1 MKTTL
6 RLSLS
11 ALGAAAL
18 LALLMVWGDVSPLQ
32 IWHTLRGLPPWM
44 FFTALATHFTVY
56 CLRSARFLALIP
68 AERRPGFWSMMAVS
82 ASHNLASYVLPAK
95 SGEATFVLYLKG
107 LCGVSGAVGL
117 ASLVASRLYDFAVM
131 CTALGAAALLLSQ
144 GEFWQVPRWT
154 AWTFSG
160 ALFAAGLAFGLLA
173 LRGERVMGPLR
184 LALRTLRLDRTRLGR
199 KLYDFSHR
207 AADALRQARGEASV
221 VGLFALTALIW
232 VGVFGFYALLARG
245 FGLPERIGPLEAIF
259 GSGLAV
265 MSNILPLNAFAGVG
279 TQEAGWVLGF
289 GVLGVDRESAFA
301 TGLAVHLVQLFNVVA
316 MGLAGHL
323 AMGAMPRRG
332 APEGEPTGGAGA
344 G

>member
-11 ALGAAAL
+11 ALGAGAL
-18 LALLMVWGDVSPLQ
+18 LAALMIWGDVSPRAVWL
-32 IWHTLRGLPPWM
+32 TMRGLPAWM
-44 FFTALATHFTVY
+44 FLTALATHFTVY
-56 CLRSARFLALIP
+56 CLRATRFLALIP
-68 AERRPGFWSMMAVS
+68 PQRRPGFWPMMAVA

-107 LCGVSGAVGL
+107 VCGVPGAVGL

-131 CTALGAAALLLSQ
+131 CTALGAAALWLSQ
-144 GEFWQVPRWT
+144 GEHWQVPRWS
-154 AWTFSG
+154 AWTFSA
-160 ALFAAGLAFGLLA
+160 ALFTAGLAFGLLA

-207 AADALRQARGEASV
+207 AAEALRQARGGTSV
-221 VGLFALTALIW
+221 FGLVALTALIW

-245 FGLPERIGPLEAIF
+245 FGLPERIGPLEAVF

-301 TGLAVHLVQLFNVVA
+301 TGLAVHLVQLLNVVG
-316 MGLAGHL
+316 MGLVGHL
-323 AMGAMPRRG
+323 VLGALPRR
-332 APEGEPTGGAGA
+332 ATGEAEPSGGVDG

>member
-11 ALGAAAL
+11 ALAACAL
-18 LALLMVWGDVSPLQ
+18 LALLMAWGGVSPREV
-32 IWHTLRGLPPWM
+32 WRTLRGLPVWV
-44 FFTALATHFTVY
+44 FALSLATHFTVY

-68 AERRPGFWSMMAVS
+68 AERRPGFWSMMSVS

-107 LCGVSGAVGL
+107 LCGVPGAVGL

-131 CTALGAAALLLSQ
+131 CTALGVATAWLSQ
-144 GEFWQVPRWT
+144 GEHWNVPSWS
-154 AWTFSG
+154 AWGFSA
-160 ALFAAGLAFGLLA
+160 ALLAAGLAFGALA

-184 LALRTLRLDRTRLGR
+184 LALRTLRLDRTRAGR

-207 AADALRQARGEASV
+207 ASEALRQARGGTSV
-221 VGLFALTALIW
+221 AGLFALTALIW
-232 VGVFGFYALLARG
+232 TGVFGFYAMLARG
-245 FGLPERIGPLEAIF
+245 FGLPPHIGPLEAVF

-265 MSNILPLNAFAGVG
+265 MSNILPVNAFAGIG

-289 GVLGVDRESAFA
+289 GVLGVERESAFA

-323 AMGAMPRRG
+323 AMGLLPRRAAG
-332 APEGEPTGGAGA
+332 ADVPGAG
-344 G
+344 